1 MIRGAKP
8 SCKTANQK
16 GPPNGYG
23 QLSWKSPLGGY
34 TDTPEEGVALRGARV
49 TLCYISAEVV
59 RETLNL
65 ETGAVRYALE
75 VTKIMRRQTIRARV

>member
-1 MIRGAKP
+1 MATERNV
-8 SCKTANQK
+8 SK
-16 GPPNGYG
+16 G
-23 QLSWKSPLGGY
+23 LGGY

-65 ETGAVRYALE
+65 RKTGAVRYALK